1 MNKLSALVIIFLIAT
16 IGYSQN
22 KPLTLEKPS
31 AALFESVKARKNVGI
46 EEIGRMRFKYEKGE
60 SLTNA
65 QSSSSNGYTWFSIVE
80 KAGSLFITDSVKA
93 AGISIKINGM
103 EREIDFKSTLY
114 RNVDG
119 KVKKMKLDDNSLQI
133 TEKGDTSVYTLNLL
147 SVQPNDILQISY
159 TVTSRIVYTT
169 RWVMINEISPGTI
182 CRFDLY
188 TPSYLQYKIAFKGF
202 KADQIKSS
210 SEQSDQIISYEKE
223 RSFIPTKNSSE
234 LTSVTATVIH
244 GTYVFKSPSKLK
256 YVTATLVE
264 ESRIE

>member
-1 MNKLSALVIIFLIAT
+1 MNKLSAILVLFLLTTIA
-16 IGYSQN
+16 YSQN
-22 KPLTLEKPS
+22 KPLALEKVS
-31 AALFESVKARKNVGI
+31 VATFESAKARKAVGI

-65 QSSSSNGYTWFSIVE
+65 QSGTSNGYTWFSIVE
-80 KAGSLFITDSVKA
+80 KAGSLLITDSVKA
-93 AGISIKINGM
+93 AGVSIKINGI

-119 KVKKMKLDDNSLQI
+119 KVKKVKLEGDYLQVI
-133 TEKGDTSVYTLNLL
+133 EKGDTSVYTLNLQ
-147 SVQPNDILQISY
+147 SAQPNDILQISY
-159 TVTSRIVYTT
+159 TVTSRIIYTT
-169 RWVMINEISPGTI
+169 RWLMINEISPGTI
-182 CRFDLY
+182 SRFDLY

-202 KADQIKSS
+202 KADQIKST

-244 GTYVFKSPSKLK
+244 GSYVFKSPSKLK

-264 ESRIE
+264 ETRIE